1 MKVSEIHVGERC
13 RKDMGDIEALA
24 ASIAE
29 VGLLQPIVVT
39 SDGRL
44 VAGARRLEAVKLLGW
59 EEVPVHVV
67 RNLDEEHLAL
77 KAERDENTCRMKLS
91 PGDAVALGEKYRKQE
106 EEAAR
111 KRQLLG
117 IPSVNFTE
125 GSKGAQGIP
134 CVKFTQGKA
143 RDKIAAYAE
152 MSWRTYEKAKTIVD
166 AAESEPE
173 RFGALLTKMNETGKV
188 NPVYLEYKKLANP
201 VLITT
206 GSDAPQQEFYV
217 DRTKVTEAMYNQ
229 IAAYLKFRNIA
240 QSEFVVEAI
249 DLLLRKRC
257 GL

>member
-117 IPSVNFTE
+117 IPSVKFTE

-152 MSWRTYEKAKTIVD
+152 MSWRTYEKAKAIVD

-188 NPVYLEYKKLANP
+188 NPVYLEYKRLVEPPIVEIADEPEFCIVCGKISVSAYKL
-201 VLITT
+201 LL
-206 GSDAPQQEFYV
+206 D
-217 DRTKVTEAMYNQ
+217 
-229 IAAYLKFRNIA
+229 YLKLKNLPEEDGIGRLIEMN
-240 QSEFVVEAI
+240 
-249 DLLLRKRC
+249 LRDKC